1 MIWSWSVNK
10 FVKAKISREGIF
22 ANVKI
27 FFYGVIVFQDQ
38 FVFTGPV
45 PQFLFTGLGLK
56 FLFKGT
62 APKFLFTCP
71 GLKFHYQFRTWV
83 CIYRPSPS
91 SPQFVFTGPGLWCV
105 LPGRAWICICHI
117 IGSSSCG
124 SSNIISSSNFCEME
138 NTNISMSIFVN

>member
-62 APKFLFTCP
+62 APKFLFT
-71 GLKFHYQFRTWV
+71 
-83 CIYRPSPS
+83 
-91 SPQFVFTGPGLWCV
+91 GPGLWCV
-105 LPGRAWICICHI
+105 LPGRAWICIYVI
-117 IGSSSCG
+117 IGSSSSCG
-124 SSNIISSSNFCEME
+124 SSNIISSSN
-138 NTNISMSIFVN
+138 SY